1 MAIDVQIYS
10 ILKKDYTLVAKQ
22 FQSEYLQVSPDYLT
36 RIKDI
41 VELFLTNDEI
51 TDLENKLYSL

>member
-1 MAIDVQIYS
+1 MTEKE
-10 ILKKDYTLVAKQ
+10 LTNMAKQ